1 MLKKLKQQKGF
12 WIGIGI
18 MIGSI
23 IGAIT
28 DNIGIWLPVGLAI
41 GVGLETTQKKGK
53 KTDLLNQN
61 ALINFRGFLK
71 YRHIFFIKF
80 KYFEFL

>member
-23 IGAIT
+23 IGAVT

-53 KTDLLNQN
+53 KN
-61 ALINFRGFLK
+61 
-71 YRHIFFIKF
+71 
-80 KYFEFL
+80 